1 MSPYERCTW
10 ICLHPG
16 MPPADASGVP
26 WWEQHNMSV
35 VMLNPATYER
45 LKWAG
50 DLTDAEQLLAQLVEQ
65 AAGVMEMP
73 LEDEP

>member
-1 MSPYERCTW
+1 MSPYERGTW

-16 MPPADASGVP
+16 LPPTDQAGVP

-35 VMLNPATYER
+35 VMMHPVTWER
-45 LKWAG
+45 LKWAD
-50 DLTDAEQLLAQLVEQ
+50 DLTDAEQLVAQLVEQ

-73 LEDEP
+73 IEEND